1 MVEYLELDYERY
13 ILPKDQSTISNDKS
27 VYEEYE
33 TGTIQFDPNK
43 KLIIFSP
50 ETTQDTTTNLVFTIP
65 ISDIKL
71 QKHFINDKKIVF
83 PYTTTTNSSSKHYEI
98 QIFNSSKEVIGERS
112 FNEILRQIE
121 KHERKCTKL
130 SQKQN
135 KGYQYIINGAKD
147 YQLEM
152 LNIAKTK
159 NIIVFLETGLGKTYI
174 SILLLKH
181 IYNEPIEAN
190 ITNRIEYVKQ
200 TSKKT
205 LFLFETVSLLL
216 QQSKVIKQNTN
227 LKVFKMFGDSKSAY
241 TLNKTKFQKAL
252 NKYDIICATPECI
265 YRYFSFGYIT
275 ITDIALIV
283 MDECHH
289 CIGDDYYNKLL
300 KHFVY
305 VNGYNTSASTRVLGL
320 TASPIFNDNGNIID
334 SIQKLCN
341 NMGCYLVCPSNIIN
355 NNNVLNKE
363 IEFFE
368 LNKMCDVSEEK
379 KTQNKIKNFL
389 FFELIMPILTYH
401 YTMIY
406 NKLIQKFKPHDEQQ
420 KEKTLIHKEFKREI
434 QMYIAMNIINYYLT
448 LFVDNEQELQN
459 KFLGLYDKSD
469 YELIEQHVLKRME
482 EIEKIVKENRSK
494 KENDNDDNDNTDDNG
509 LSERI
514 NEEYEQIINIFKPK
528 AIRKYLNIF
537 KEELDNSNT
546 LYNGNSHKK
555 NVVNMNKLIK
565 DFNKMYN
572 DDTVI
577 THTKKYTQLIN
588 LIIRYININ
597 SVYEFTKE
605 FYSPIQN
612 DFLLHKLQSND
623 DDEFTNSI
631 HNKFNIINNLLTDPF
646 KDYESSYFKSI
657 MQFII
662 KENNNTNNN
671 SNSSNKTLIF
681 TNHRHI
687 CKELNNAI
695 NRKLSSRNIT
705 TIKSTYVVGI
715 ADNAGKINVS
725 FSDKDLKHNL
735 NMFRNDNTCNILIAT
750 NVVEEGIDVQQCNNV
765 ICLSDIVTI
774 KEYIQKSGRARK
786 ENSDI
791 YLFSHSPETKRQ
803 KINDINIKIDT
814 IKAMKQL
821 IESNTLTPQYNVCT
835 YVQNYNHYKTISG
848 ANIYLSFAKRIVDEF
863 ISQLF
868 NDGYNFVRIQ
878 KKVMTINNNQYRPYL
893 LLPAV
898 LETKF
903 QCIYDNDSSKTFP
916 SEKKALD
923 YLNKYED
930 YYYLK
935 ILKLLHMNRYLDD
948 TFRFQKGY
956 DELIHSESNYIKCE
970 SEFHVKIKQ
979 HNTTPT
985 TTINTVSSSCSCDY
999 IEYTAHIVK
1008 FTPNYFDINYNDK
1021 GKRYVTLLS
1030 ENKLQFGNF
1039 DLFIPS
1045 KLLIKLYY
1053 VNYHFND
1060 GEEETIKW
1068 YSQKP
1073 KIPYS
1078 IFSKMNISID
1088 EHIQIKIPK
1097 TKLDLINFFYTYTLF
1112 VSTDAE
1118 MFFYYSIYTNKFDFC
1133 KTLFPLT
1140 SELESAFKT
1149 MFQHYDLE
1157 YLSMKHHLKLYNLSE
1172 LNYQQHLVKFS
1183 FIQYNE
1189 TTKTYVID
1197 YDYIER
1203 CYHSVINDI
1212 ILYAK
1217 FIKRCLHSDESRE
1230 RMLND
1235 KEYLKQKESEL
1246 ERTVDTEHEPQVGSI
1261 CRNLFNFSKM
1271 IVMNYSQTDIRGS
1284 LQHKRYKDLTNQQYY
1299 IYKYGVLTQSMRDYK
1314 KCLVLDY
1321 NQRLLKYK
1329 INLKHLGNV
1338 VNRFNKPLFIKR
1350 FHFFP
1355 NEVIHPI
1362 TFATIDQLHVFTMF
1376 PVILFK
1382 LQNNLIYYYHANT
1395 LMNQFKYTF
1404 KEIRRI
1410 DMKMFMQA
1418 VNSKTTLEIDNYER
1432 LEFLGDAIL
1441 KLLSSVE
1448 LFVEFPQANRD
1459 LLFSKRRIIENNKHL
1474 FEKAN
1479 EFKLYQYLFTRPITI
1494 KRVSIPGFTK
1504 DESLIFNLS
1513 YNKSFTKQCFLHKI
1527 QVKTQESN
1535 NASKRSNEQ
1544 QQYKVSGTTMM
1555 DTATPS
1561 TTTEAT
1567 QYNEMEN
1574 ELKTDKSSIDI
1585 KYESNIETPE
1595 PNDTLNIDCKDIKDI
1610 IDKNIE
1616 LVPGK
1621 TFRFIYM
1628 KNLADVIE
1636 SLTGFI
1642 YVTSIHSNNYSQ
1654 QTSLNNASKFLKE
1667 VNILSNEYIDNI
1679 KQIKTIALTDLINTN
1694 CRFSKEKQQEY
1705 CKPILDNP
1713 RYKFKNNALAY
1724 QAMTHSSCLSND
1736 NNSNYVNKS
1745 YQRLAFLGEA
1755 ILGLYVSIFVYTN
1768 CTYASESTLHKMK
1781 ICGINHN
1788 IISLLAIE
1796 LKLHDNL
1803 FKDASGLKTD
1813 IDKYE
1818 KLLQTNG
1825 KDKDNKYKIS
1835 NEDILDES
1843 FVIVLCELFHSYIA
1857 AIYID
1862 NDGNIQRVFEFLDGV
1877 MKHYLENNATI
1888 DTYTEHPKVVIL
1900 DEFGKRKQYFKSI
1913 KENGENRL
1921 KLKYNEN
1928 GGKFRNIKS
1937 YEYHLIIDKYI
1948 IYQEKIFYNKATIR
1962 KAQEK
1967 AKTVFL
1973 EICKEIDRR
1982 EKLKMNQNQF
1992 NLKDILDYL
2001 KIKYSELK

>member
-1 MVEYLELDYERY
+1 MVEYSELVYERY
-13 ILPKDQSTISNDKS
+13 ILPKDQSIINNDKS
-27 VYEEYE
+27 TYEEYE
-33 TGTIQFDPNK
+33 TGTVQFDPNE

-50 ETTQDTTTNLVFTIP
+50 ETTTQDTTTNLIFTIP

-71 QKHFINDKKIVF
+71 QKQFINEKKLVF
-83 PYTTTTNSSSKHYEI
+83 PYTTTTNGDSKHYEI

-112 FNEILRQIE
+112 FNEIHRQIE
-121 KHERKCTKL
+121 KHERKCTKH
-130 SQKQN
+130 SPKQN
-135 KGYQYIINGAKD
+135 KDYPYIINGAKE

-200 TSKKT
+200 TTKKT

-227 LKVFKMFGDSKSAY
+227 LKVFKMFGDSKSTY
-241 TLNKTKFQKAL
+241 TSNKTKFQKAL

-305 VNGYNTSASTRVLGL
+305 VNGYNTSSTRVLGL
-320 TASPIFNDNGNIID
+320 TASPIFNDNGKIVD

-355 NNNVLNKE
+355 NNIDNVFNKE

-368 LNKMCDVSEEK
+368 LNRMCDVSEEK
-379 KTQNKIKNFL
+379 KTQNEIKNFL
-389 FFELIMPILTYH
+389 FFKLIMPILTYH

-406 NKLIQKFKPHDEQQ
+406 NKLIQRFKSHDEQDKQ
-420 KEKTLIHKEFKREI
+420 KGKEFKREI
-434 QMYIAMNIINYYLT
+434 KMNIAMNIINYYLT

-459 KFLGLYDKSD
+459 KFLGLYDESD
-469 YELIEQHVLKRME
+469 KELIKQVLTRME
-482 EIEKIVKENRSK
+482 EIEKGVKENK
-494 KENDNDDNDNTDDNG
+494 KQNDNDDDNDDTNDNG
-509 LSERI
+509 VY
-514 NEEYEQIINIFKPK
+514 EEYEQIIHIFKPK

-537 KEELDNSNT
+537 EEESENSNT
-546 LYNGNSHKK
+546 LYNSHKK

-565 DFNKMYN
+565 EFTKMYN
-572 DDTVI
+572 DDTII

-588 LIIRYININ
+588 LIIHYININ

-605 FYSPIQN
+605 FYSPIQSE
-612 DFLLHKLQSND
+612 LLLYKRQVND
-623 DDEFTNSI
+623 DNEFANSI
-631 HNKFNIINNLLTDPF
+631 HNKFNIINDLLTGSF

-657 MQFII
+657 IQFII
-662 KENNNTNNN
+662 TESNNTNNS
-671 SNSSNKTLIF
+671 SNNSNKTLIF

-695 NRKLSSRNIT
+695 NRKLSSHNIT

-715 ADNAGKINVS
+715 ADNTGKTNVH
-725 FSDKDLKHNL
+725 FTDKDLKHNL

-786 ENSDI
+786 ENSHI
-791 YLFSHSPETKRQ
+791 YLFSHSPESKTQ
-803 KINDINIKIDT
+803 KANDINIKINT

-821 IESNTLTPQYNVCT
+821 IQSNTFTPQYNVCT

-878 KKVMTINNNQYRPYL
+878 QKVKKINNNQYKPYL

-903 QCIYDNDSSKTFP
+903 QCIYDNDSSKTFS
-916 SEKKALD
+916 SEDKAKE
-923 YLNKYED
+923 YLNRYED

-935 ILKLLHMNRYLDD
+935 ILKLLHMHRYLDD
-948 TFRFQKGY
+948 SFRFQKGY
-956 DELIHSESNYIKCE
+956 DELIHHESNYIKCE

-979 HNTTPT
+979 HNTTT
-985 TTINTVSSSCSCDY
+985 TTTTTVNTVSSSNSDY

-1073 KIPYS
+1073 KIPYN
-1078 IFSKMNISID
+1078 IFSKMNISIN
-1088 EHIQIKIPK
+1088 EHIQIRIPK
-1097 TKLDLINFFYTYTLF
+1097 TKIDLINFFYTYTLF

-1140 SELESAFKT
+1140 PELENSFKT

-1157 YLSMKHHLKLYNLSE
+1157 YLSMKHHLKQYNLSE

-1189 TTKTYVID
+1189 TTKTYAID

-1212 ILYAK
+1212 TLYAK

-1235 KEYLKQKESEL
+1235 SAYLKQKENEL
-1246 ERTVDTEHEPQVGSI
+1246 ERTVDPTHEPQVGSI

-1271 IVMNYSQTDIRGS
+1271 IIMNYSQTDIRGS

-1338 VNRFNKPLFIKR
+1338 VNRFNKTLFIKR

-1382 LQNNLIYYYHANT
+1382 LQNNLIYYYHANS

-1404 KEIRRI
+1404 KDIRRV

-1441 KLLSSVE
+1441 KLLSSVQ
-1448 LFVEFPQANRD
+1448 LFVELPQANRD
-1459 LLFSKRRIIENNKHL
+1459 LLFSRRRAIENNKHL

-1527 QVKTQESN
+1527 QVKTQESSN
-1535 NASKRSNEQ
+1535 NGSKRSGSSEQ
-1544 QQYKVSGTTMM
+1544 QLQYKVSGTTMGG

-1595 PNDTLNIDCKDIKDI
+1595 PNDTLNIECKDIKDI

-1636 SLTGFI
+1636 SLTGFV
-1642 YVTSIHSNNYSQ
+1642 YVSSIHSNNYSHT
-1654 QTSLNNASKFLKE
+1654 TSLNNASKFLKE
-1667 VNILSNEYIDNI
+1667 VQILSNEYINNI
-1679 KQIKTIALTDLINTN
+1679 KQIKSIALTDLTNTN
-1694 CRFSKEKQQEY
+1694 CRFSEKDQQNY
-1705 CKPILDNP
+1705 CKFILDNP
-1713 RYKFKNNALAY
+1713 HYKFKHYALAY

-1736 NNSNYVNKS
+1736 ENNNNYVNKS

-1788 IISLLAIE
+1788 IISSLAIE
-1796 LKLHDNL
+1796 LKLHDSLLKN
-1803 FKDASGLKTD
+1803 ASCLKND
-1813 IDKYE
+1813 IENYDIQLSKA
-1818 KLLQTNG
+1818 
-1825 KDKDNKYKIS
+1825 KDKNNKYKLS
-1835 NEDILDES
+1835 HEDILDEH

-1862 NDGNIQRVFEFLDGV
+1862 NDGNIQRVFEFLDKV

-1900 DEFGKRKQYFKSI
+1900 DEFGKRKHYFKSI

-1921 KLKYNEN
+1921 KLKHNPNE
-1928 GGKFRNIKS
+1928 KFRSIKS

-1948 IYQEKIFYNKATIR
+1948 IYQERIFYNKATIR

-1967 AKTVFL
+1967 AKVVFL
-1973 EICKEIDRR
+1973 EICKEIDKR
-1982 EKLKMNQNQF
+1982 EKLKLHQHQF

>member
-1 MVEYLELDYERY
+1 MEFSELDYVKY
-13 ILPKDQSTISNDKS
+13 IIPNDQVKSNEDKS
-27 VYEEYE
+27 TFEEYE
-33 TGTIQFDPNK
+33 TGHVQFDPNEK
-43 KLIIFSP
+43 AIIFFP
-50 ETTQDTTTNLVFTIP
+50 ENIQDKTNSQFTIP
-65 ISDIKL
+65 ICDIKL
-71 QKHFINDKKIVF
+71 QKHFINENKIVF
-83 PYTTTTNSSSKHYEI
+83 PYTTDSKQYEI
-98 QIFNSSKEVIGERS
+98 QIYNFSKEVIGERS
-112 FNEILRQIE
+112 LKHLLSYIE
-121 KHERKCTKL
+121 KHEKESSKH
-130 SQKQN
+130 SPKQN
-135 KGYQYIINGAKD
+135 KEYQYIISGAKE

-152 LNIAKTK
+152 LSIAKTK
-159 NIIVFLETGLGKTYI
+159 NVIVFLETGLGKTYI

-181 IYNEPIEAN
+181 IYNEPISAN
-190 ITNRIEYVKQ
+190 ITNRISYEKQ
-200 TSKKT
+200 TSKKA

-227 LKVFKMFGDSKSAY
+227 LKVFKMFGDSKSTY
-241 TLNKTKFQKAL
+241 TSSKSKFQKAL

-265 YRYFSFGYIT
+265 YRYFSFGFIN
-275 ITDIALIV
+275 INDIALIV

-300 KHFVY
+300 KHFVF
-305 VNGYNTSASTRVLGL
+305 VNGYNPSIRVLGL
-320 TASPIFNDNGNIID
+320 TASPVFNDNGKVVE
-334 SIQKLCN
+334 SIQNLCN

-355 NNNVLNKE
+355 NNNIDNVFDKE

-368 LNKMCDVSEEK
+368 LNAMCDVSQEK
-379 KTQNKIKNFL
+379 ALQHEIKNFL
-389 FFELIMPILTYH
+389 FFELIMPILAYH
-401 YTMIY
+401 YNMIY
-406 NKLIQKFKPHDEQQ
+406 NKLIQLYKPHDEQ
-420 KEKTLIHKEFKREI
+420 EKQREKALIQKEFKREI
-434 QMYIAMNIINYYLT
+434 KTYIAMSIINHYLT
-448 LFVDNEQELQN
+448 LFIDNEQDLQS
-459 KFLGLYDKSD
+459 KYLGLYDESD
-469 YELIEQHVLKRME
+469 YDLIERQVLSRME
-482 EIEKIVKENRSK
+482 AIEKEVKASK
-494 KENDNDDNDNTDDNG
+494 NKAQ
-509 LSERI
+509 
-514 NEEYEQIINIFKPK
+514 NEEYNEDDYTNNDNEQIISIFKPK
-528 AIRKYLNIF
+528 SIRKYLNMF
-537 KEELDNSNT
+537 KEELDNNNNNNT
-546 LYNGNSHKK
+546 NNSRKK
-555 NVVNMNKLIK
+555 YIVNMNKHVQQ
-565 DFNKMYN
+565 FSKMYN
-572 DDTVI
+572 DDVVI
-577 THTKKYTQLIN
+577 THIKKYSQLIN

-605 FYSPIQN
+605 YFSPIQN
-612 DFLLHKLQSND
+612 DLLLLHKRQSND
-623 DDEFTNSI
+623 EDEFSKSI
-631 HNKFNIINNLLTDPF
+631 YQKFNVINSLTQGSF
-646 KDYESSYFKSI
+646 QLYESSYFKSI
-657 MQFII
+657 MKFII
-662 KENNNTNNN
+662 TESNNNN
-671 SNSSNKTLIF
+671 SGNKSLIF

-695 NRKLSSRNIT
+695 NRKLKAHNISN
-705 TIKSTYVVGI
+705 IKSTFVIGI
-715 ADNAGKINVS
+715 ANNAGKSNVN
-725 FSDKDLKHNL
+725 FSDKDLKQNL
-735 NMFRNDNTCNILIAT
+735 NTFRNDDTCNILIAT

-786 ENSDI
+786 DNSHI
-791 YLFSHSPETKRQ
+791 YLFANSLENKTQ
-803 KINDINIKIDT
+803 KANDITIKKNT

-821 IESNTLTPQYNVCT
+821 IQSNTFTPQYNQCV

-848 ANIYLSFAKRIVDEF
+848 ANIFLQFAKRIVNEF

-878 KKVMTINNNQYRPYL
+878 SKVKKMNTNQFRPYL

-903 QCIYDNDSSKTFP
+903 QCVYDNDNKVFP
-916 SEKKALD
+916 SEEKALE

-935 ILKLLHMNRYLDD
+935 TLKLLHMNRYLDD
-948 TFRFQKGY
+948 SFRFQKGY

-979 HNTTPT
+979 NNIVTPNTSLL
-985 TTINTVSSSCSCDY
+985 NNDY
-999 IEYTAHIVK
+999 VEYTAHIVK
-1008 FTPNYFDINYNDK
+1008 FNPNYFDINYNDK

-1073 KIPYS
+1073 KIPYNV
-1078 IFSKMNISID
+1078 FSKMNISIN
-1088 EHIQIKIPK
+1088 ELIQIKIPK
-1097 TKLDLINFFYTYTLF
+1097 TKIDLINFFYAYTLF

-1118 MFFYYSIYTNKFDFC
+1118 MFFYYSIYTKKFDFC
-1133 KTLFPLT
+1133 KTLFPLS
-1140 SELESAFKT
+1140 SELEHSFKT
-1149 MFQHYDLE
+1149 MFQHYDLD

-1172 LNYQQHLVKFS
+1172 LNYHNHLVKFS

-1189 TTKTYVID
+1189 TTRTYSID
-1197 YDYIER
+1197 FDYIEK
-1203 CYHSVINDI
+1203 CYHSVIKDI
-1212 ILYAK
+1212 KLYAK
-1217 FIKRCLHSDESRE
+1217 FIKRCLLSDESRD
-1230 RMLND
+1230 RMLKD
-1235 KEYLKQKESEL
+1235 KDYLKQQEAEL
-1246 ERTVDTEHEPQVGSI
+1246 EQTVDSENEAQVGSI

-1271 IVMNYSQTDIRGS
+1271 IIMNYSQTDIRGS
-1284 LQHKRYKDLTNQQYY
+1284 LMHKRYKDLTNQQYY

-1338 VNRFNKPLFIKR
+1338 VNRFNKTLFIKR

-1382 LQNNLIYYYHANT
+1382 LQNNLIYYYHANA
-1395 LMNQFKYTF
+1395 LMNQFKYSF
-1404 KEIRRI
+1404 GSLHRI
-1410 DMKMFMQA
+1410 DMKLFMQA

-1448 LFVEFPQANRD
+1448 LFVEFPEANRD
-1459 LLFSKRRIIENNKHL
+1459 LLFSKRRVIENNKHL

-1479 EFKLYQYLFTRPITI
+1479 EYKLYQYLFTRPITI
-1494 KRVSIPGFTK
+1494 KRVTIPGFTK

-1513 YNKSFTKQCFLHKI
+1513 YNKSFTKQCYLHKI
-1527 QVKTQESN
+1527 QIKTQESTN
-1535 NASKRSNEQ
+1535 NNKRSNEH
-1544 QQYKVSGTTMM
+1544 VNIE
-1555 DTATPS
+1555 
-1561 TTTEAT
+1561 TTTTRDAN

-1574 ELKTDKSSIDI
+1574 ELKTDKSSINI
-1585 KYESNIETPE
+1585 KYETNSETPE
-1595 PNDTLNIDCKDIKDI
+1595 PNDTLTIECKEIKNI

-1636 SLTGFI
+1636 SLIGFA
-1642 YVTSIHSNNYSQ
+1642 YVTSINSNNYSQ
-1654 QTSLNNASKFLKE
+1654 ETSLNNSSKFLKE
-1667 VNILSNEYIDNI
+1667 IQLLSNEYIDNI
-1679 KQIKTIALTDLINTN
+1679 KQIKTIALTDLTNTN
-1694 CRFSKEKQQEY
+1694 CCYSEEKQQQY
-1705 CKPILDNP
+1705 CKYILNNLH
-1713 RYKFKNNALAY
+1713 YKFKNYPLAY
-1724 QAMTHSSCLSND
+1724 QAMTHSSCLSSDKNT
-1736 NNSNYVNKS
+1736 NYVNKS

-1755 ILGLYVSIFVYTN
+1755 ILGFYVSVFVYTN

-1781 ICGINHN
+1781 ICGINHH

-1796 LKLHDNL
+1796 LKLHDCL
-1803 FKDASGLKTD
+1803 FKDASCLKND
-1813 IDKYE
+1813 INKYE
-1818 KLLQTNG
+1818 ELTVEA
-1825 KDKDNKYKIS
+1825 KDKNNKYKIT
-1835 NEDILDES
+1835 NEELLDDN
-1843 FVIVLCELFHSYIA
+1843 FVIVLCELFHAYLA

-1862 NDGNIQRVFEFLDGV
+1862 SDGSIRRVFEFLDKV
-1877 MKHYLENNATI
+1877 MKHYLENNATV

-1900 DEFGKRKQYFKSI
+1900 DEFGKRKHYFNYKI
-1913 KENGENRL
+1913 RENGENRL
-1921 KLKYNEN
+1921 KLKYNVN
-1928 GGKFRNIKS
+1928 AGRFRNIKS
-1937 YEYHLIIDKYI
+1937 YEYHLIVDKYI
-1948 IYQEKIFYNKATIR
+1948 IYQEQIFYNKATIR
-1962 KAQEK
+1962 KAQDK

-1973 EICKEIDRR
+1973 EICKEIDKR
-1982 EKLKMNQNQF
+1982 ERLKLHQYQF